1 MKRIAITVVTV
12 LMSLAAF
19 ASPVHYFTRS
29 QANRAVDYLNRQNE
43 VMIYCGYDYEIETY
57 VLVNE
62 IWAEPINSAYYEL
75 WIYGY
80 DAYTGEE
87 VYMPLELQC
96 VWLFSAGRMY
106 NAAQYLRFRTS
117 GLHTPQIVWTVPEY
131 RPFTRVVH
139 HHGYVRTY
147 HYDVHRHGW
156 RPPTPPAPH
165 VGPGTSPPPPIH
177 PYYMRDPHT
186 PAPRPA
192 AAWTPGVERPRI
204 VNDAAGRTDAPRT
217 GATTVTTRPAE
228 TPNSG
233 TSRTGSTSGNT
244 RNAGSTNTS
253 NSSSNS
259 RNNAANQTVS
269 GRTGATT
276 TTTNTNNNNGS
287 RNSTGTTTTGNSR
300 SGATTNTT
308 TNNGRSGATT
318 TSSSSTTSAPARA
331 TNSTTPTRATTR
343 SSTSSTSSTTAT
355 SSNSSNSRATNSN
368 TRTTTS
374 SSSNTRN
381 SSTSTTSNTRN
392 STSTSSS
399 NNTRN
404 SGNNTGSRN
413 AGRR

>member
-12 LMSLAAF
+12 MMSLAAL

-62 IWAEPINSAYYEL
+62 IWAERINSAYYEL

-96 VWLFSAGRMY
+96 VWLYSAGRMY

-117 GLHTPQIVWTVPEY
+117 GLHTPQIVWYVPEY

-156 RPPTPPAPH
+156 RPPMPPPH
-165 VGPGTSPPPPIH
+165 VGPGVPPPPPIH
-177 PYYMRDPHT
+177 PYYMRAPHT

-192 AAWTPGVERPRI
+192 AVWTPGAERPRVI
-204 VNDAAGRTDAPRT
+204 TDAAGRTDAPRT

-233 TSRTGSTSGNT
+233 TSRTGATTTSTTGN
-244 RNAGSTNTS
+244 
-253 NSSSNS
+253 NS
-259 RNNAANQTVS
+259 RNATGNTNNSRNSTGTQTVS

-276 TTTNTNNNNGS
+276 TTT
-287 RNSTGTTTTGNSR
+287 TTHGNSSNNR
-300 SGATTNTT
+300 AGSTTNTT

-318 TSSSSTTSAPARA
+318 TTTTSSSNSAPARA
-331 TNSTTPTRATTR
+331 ANSTTPSRSTTR
-343 SSTSSTSSTTAT
+343 SSSSSSTSTAT
-355 SSNSSNSRATNSN
+355 PATPSNSSNSRAASSTSR
-368 TRTTTS
+368 TKTTTTTS

-381 SSTSTTSNTRN
+381 SSSSTTSNTR
-392 STSTSSS
+392 TGTSSN

-404 SGNNTGSRN
+404 SGSNTGSRN